1 MKLQTLCIMLMCAVI
16 GLSSCVSPMIQPERI
31 YESEVQKREEIVE
44 QGMKLVG
51 VRDLSSQNDVYRND
65 CSGLVVGLYRSLGY
79 DVKLD
84 FYESRYVAE
93 NLFRNLRARG
103 HVYSGLRPKKADLA
117 FYRNTVENSGN
128 RVTHVGL
135 VAGVDRNETV
145 LVIHYSSRG
154 VSLLRMNL
162 GNPGLHRDTA
172 GNIFNDFLRKKP
184 DRPGDVPLLSG
195 ELFFMYGDL
204 YRYIGD

>member
-1 MKLQTLCIMLMCAVI
+1 
-16 GLSSCVSPMIQPERI
+16 MIEPTEI
-31 YESEVQKREEIVE
+31 YESDVAAREEIVQ
-44 QGMKLVG
+44 QGMSLVG
-51 VRDLSSQNDVYRND
+51 STDLSSQSDLFRND

-93 NLFRNLRARG
+93 NLFINLRAQG
-103 HVYSGLRPKKADLA
+103 KVFSGARPRKADLA
-117 FYRNTVENSGN
+117 FFRNTVENSGN

-135 VAGVDRNETV
+135 VAGVDREETV
-145 LVIHYSSRG
+145 TIIHYSSKG

-162 GNPGLHRDTA
+162 INPSVHRDEQ
-172 GNIFNDFLRKKP
+172 GNILNDFLRKKP
-184 DRPGDVPLLSG
+184 SGSHAVPLFSG

-204 YRYIGD
+204 YRYVQE

>member
-1 MKLQTLCIMLMCAVI
+1 
-16 GLSSCVSPMIQPERI
+16 MIQPERI

-51 VRDLSSQNDVYRND
+51 IRDLSAQHDVYRND

-135 VAGVDRNETV
+135 VADVDRDETV

-162 GNPGLHRDTA
+162 GNPGLHRDDA
-172 GNIFNDFLRKKP
+172 GNILNDFLRKKP
-184 DRPGDVPLLSG
+184 DGPGDVPLLSG